1 MPVSKYFVFVG
12 SALLVLLFV
21 SDAYFGD
28 DESNSR
34 FNGSFYESALYAP
47 RLDEIAAKQELR
59 FTRDVTA
66 AARVREVFAQF
77 VPNEGK
83 LGKRYPSAVTFGQ

>member
-77 VPNEGK
+77 VPNEGR
-83 LGKRYPSAVTFGQ
+83 LGKRYSSPVTAIQ